1 MKSVLYIMVGV
12 PGSGKSYFAQ
22 KLQKYMDLLYISR
35 DAVRLSI
42 IKDDEHYFSHEK
54 QVFNRFAQLVYDG
67 LTNGQDVIA
76 DATHLNFPSRRKLV
90 TALEKLGLSTKDY
103 YIVYVVMKTPMAT
116 CVERDAK
123 RTGRA
128 HVTEEVIRDFGR
140 NFRAPTRAE
149 FDNVIGV
156 CTIK

>member
-22 KLQKYMDLLYISR
+22 KMQEHMDLLYVSR

-42 IKDDEHYFSHEK
+42 IQDDEHYFSHEK

-76 DATHLNFPSRRKLV
+76 DPLT
-90 TALEKLGLSTKDY
+90 
-103 YIVYVVMKTPMAT
+103 
-116 CVERDAK
+116 
-123 RTGRA
+123 
-128 HVTEEVIRDFGR
+128 
-140 NFRAPTRAE
+140 
-149 FDNVIGV
+149 
-156 CTIK
+156 